1 MTRFRKYALRVA
13 VLILVTAAT
22 AGAVIYSYRVRG
34 YFAVGGEWLI
44 PGVVVAMWAAA
55 REAARILRITGR
67 DQKGVSGKMKILYI
81 KQDGSVNEEE
91 IPNTLE
97 ALQAK
102 VGGYIE
108 VVRISKRLRLVIH
121 EEGKLRGLSLN
132 RKATKLY
139 QTAWGAIDIIVGNA
153 VVTAI
158 DPGGEDFES
167 LTPDDIR
174 AAKNAM

>member
-1 MTRFRKYALRVA
+1 M
-13 VLILVTAAT
+13 ILVTAAT
-22 AGAVIYSYRVRG
+22 AGAAIYSYRVRG

-44 PGVVVAMWAAA
+44 PAVVVVVWAAV
-55 REAARILRITGR
+55 REAARIMRITEC
-67 DQKGVSGKMKILYI
+67 DQKGMSGKMKILYI
-81 KQDGSVNEEE
+81 KQDGSVSEEE

-108 VVRISKRLRLVIH
+108 VVKITKRLRLIIN
-121 EEGKLRGLSLN
+121 EEGKLRELPLN

-139 QTAWGAIDIIVGNA
+139 QTAWGKIDVIVGNA
-153 VVTAI
+153 VVAAI

-167 LTPDDIR
+167 LAPDDIR
-174 AAKNAM
+174 TAKNAIWEGFENNN